1 MILLSFV
8 AFQHQCIQK
17 KSLFKQIRNS
27 TMSNDGRSHFYLASR
42 LNSVSPNFHRKKKNI
57 DQMVSP
63 VSDGNDRVQGLDVNS
78 AVGDVC
84 ILNAYM
90 P

>member
-1 MILLSFV
+1 MIW
-8 AFQHQCIQK
+8 
-17 KSLFKQIRNS
+17 
-27 TMSNDGRSHFYLASR
+27 
-42 LNSVSPNFHRKKKNI
+42 KKNI

-63 VSDGNDRVQGLDVNS
+63 VSDGNDRVQGLVINS

-90 P
+90 PCRGAPVMLRIIIGMFLLK

>member
-1 MILLSFV
+1 MMQILCPRSGGGIAMIW
-8 AFQHQCIQK
+8 K
-17 KSLFKQIRNS
+17 KI
-27 TMSNDGRSHFYLASR
+27 
-42 LNSVSPNFHRKKKNI
+42 I

-63 VSDGNDRVQGLDVNS
+63 VSDGNDRVQGLVVNS
-78 AVGDVC
+78 AVGDVY